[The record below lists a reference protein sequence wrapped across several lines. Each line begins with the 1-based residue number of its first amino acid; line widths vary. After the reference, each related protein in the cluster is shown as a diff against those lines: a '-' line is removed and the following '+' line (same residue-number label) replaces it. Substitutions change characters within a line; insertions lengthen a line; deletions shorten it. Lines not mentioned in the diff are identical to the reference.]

1 MRRVVLRQAR
11 TGGKH
16 AWGECAG
23 RYPHHGQSSCRC
35 ANQRRGEKVP
45 RAAPRR
51 DFPTPQSSFKPDWR
65 SDPSSYWRPGGC
77 PRMTS
82 SLRGRDSQRR
92 TRASHG
98 GGGVRGGW
106 GRTAAVVS
114 DRSHVFACPRSRW
127 LRPRAQSRLVR
138 AGESGAPVS
147 SSRDNTWTGHNRHV
161 FVSCGLCA
169 VGVAVR
175 GRDDGYLEKLN
186 STSRSAQYETGFS
199 LRTVSRV

>member
-1 MRRVVLRQAR
+1 M
-11 TGGKH
+11 
-16 AWGECAG
+16 
-23 RYPHHGQSSCRC
+23 
-35 ANQRRGEKVP
+35 P

-51 DFPTPQSSFKPDWR
+51 DFPTPQSAFKPDWR

-98 GGGVRGGW
+98 GGVRGGW

-114 DRSHVFACPRSRW
+114 DRLHVRVSPVTV
-127 LRPRAQSRLVR
+127 RPRAQSRLVR

-147 SSRDNTWTGHNRHV
+147 SSRDSTWAGHNRHV
-161 FVSCGLCA
+161 FVSCWACGCA
-169 VGVAVR
+169 RVRARGGGVD
-175 GRDDGYLEKLN
+175 GRDL
-186 STSRSAQYETGFS
+186 STCVRAYETGFS
-199 LRTVSRV
+199 SRTVSVTRGIKLSNRKKIGMDQVFVV

>member
-23 RYPHHGQSSCRC
+23 WYPHHGQSSCRC
-35 ANQRRGEKVP
+35 ANERRGEKAP

-51 DFPTPQSSFKPDWR
+51 DFPTPQSAFKPDWR
-65 SDPSSYWRPGGC
+65 SDLSSYWRPGGC

-114 DRSHVFACPRSRW
+114 DRSHVRVSPVTRCAPAHSRAWCARASRGRRFRVLETTRGRGIIVMYSFRVACGPSR
-127 LRPRAQSRLVR
+127 R
-138 AGESGAPVS
+138 
-147 SSRDNTWTGHNRHV
+147 
-161 FVSCGLCA
+161 
-169 VGVAVR
+169 VR
-175 GRDDGYLEKLN
+175 GGT
-186 STSRSAQYETGFS
+186 STFVPFVPRTRCSRPDFRC
-199 LRTVSRV
+199 L

>member
-23 RYPHHGQSSCRC
+23 WYPHHGQSSCRC
-35 ANQRRGEKVP
+35 ANERRGEKAP

-51 DFPTPQSSFKPDWR
+51 DFPTPQSAFKPDWR

-114 DRSHVFACPRSRW
+114 DRSHVFACPRSRCA
-127 LRPRAQSRLVR
+127 PAHSRAWCAR
-138 AGESGAPVS
+138 AS
-147 SSRDNTWTGHNRHV
+147 
-161 FVSCGLCA
+161 
-169 VGVAVR
+169 R
-175 GRDDGYLEKLN
+175 GRRFRVLETTRGRGIIVMYSFRVACALW
-186 STSRSAQYETGFS
+186 
-199 LRTVSRV
+199 VSRCAGVDVPSYHERSYLLNLPRGPRV

>member
-1 MRRVVLRQAR
+1 MRQAR

-35 ANQRRGEKVP
+35 ANERRGEKAP

-51 DFPTPQSSFKPDWR
+51 DFPTPRSAFKPDWR

-77 PRMTS
+77 PRTTS
-82 SLRGRDSQRR
+82 SLRGRDSQCR
-92 TRASHG
+92 TRASH

-114 DRSHVFACPRSRW
+114 DRSHVRVSPVTV
-127 LRPRAQSRLVR
+127 RPRAQSRSVR
-138 AGESGAPVS
+138 AGESGAPVTFEY
-147 SSRDNTWTGHNRHV
+147 SRRNTSWGHNSCIRFRVRMRGKQDLARGLSVAAYDTHGSHV
-161 FVSCGLCA
+161 CHA
-169 VGVAVR
+169 
-175 GRDDGYLEKLN
+175 
-186 STSRSAQYETGFS
+186 
-199 LRTVSRV
+199 